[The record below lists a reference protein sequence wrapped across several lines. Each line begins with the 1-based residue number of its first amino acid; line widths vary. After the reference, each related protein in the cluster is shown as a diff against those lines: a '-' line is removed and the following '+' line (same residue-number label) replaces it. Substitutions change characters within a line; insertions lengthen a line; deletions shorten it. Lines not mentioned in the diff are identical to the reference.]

1 MSGGWKFR
9 FAGSGL
15 SLFTEEGVV
24 SEMIVLLRTRWR
36 ADFFRKLHPRLSL
49 EPLLWNE
56 IYITSSNWCYIK
68 TDFLFFPTF
77 DCNSWWWM
85 AYRNLIDI
93 QAIRFDEMDI
103 SSKKYTYIHTFTHT
117 HAMPDRHYQLQIAT
131 MIHIISLNHSWILSS
146 ISIDLTCIHHTSN
159 LINQKRNANPAYNV
173 W

>member
-36 ADFFRKLHPRLSL
+36 TDFFRKLHPRLSL

-103 SSKKYTYIHTFTHT
+103 SSKKYTYIHTYTCDAWST
-117 HAMPDRHYQLQIAT
+117 LPIANCNHDPHNFLKPF
-131 MIHIISLNHSWILSS
+131 MNSVIHIYRSYMYPSYFKLDQSK
-146 ISIDLTCIHHTSN
+146 T
-159 LINQKRNANPAYNV
+159 KRQSCL
-173 W
+173 